1 MARDIPATESAAEQ
15 MHCWGLHGHGALSL
29 DSKIILRAIVWLLC
43 SLRDNLGEIAIPDAL
58 VRAFDRHHYAAQFI
72 QGTLRLGRLDSYRR
86 LPDCRRDETEGR
98 VSLQWNLAN
107 PVYCDRL
114 CGNEHYLLC
123 TSHPDVDRQVITK
136 FGRHI
141 VRIADPKLLLTRIDS
156 AWRQHPLASG
166 RCIIAPVV
174 YNKDQ
179 CLQPTPGLLPPTEY
193 SYCQKPAT
201 FSDEREFRYVLT
213 CTADA
218 AKLRAFGEIPPHV
231 ELRLPD
237 CSDICSLMGA

>member
-1 MARDIPATESAAEQ
+1 M
-15 MHCWGLHGHGALSL
+15 
-29 DSKIILRAIVWLLC
+29 
-43 SLRDNLGEIAIPDAL
+43 
-58 VRAFDRHHYAAQFI
+58 FDQQGYAAQFI
-72 QGTLRLGRLDSYRR
+72 QGVLRLGRLDNYRWSQ
-86 LPDCRRDETEGR
+86 DCRRDESEGR

-114 CGNEHYLLC
+114 CVNAYYLLRA
-123 TSHPDVDRQVITK
+123 SHPDVDRQVIAK

-141 VRIADPKLLLTRIDS
+141 VRIADPKVLLTRIEA
-156 AWRQHPLASG
+156 AWCQHPLAVG

-174 YNKDQ
+174 YDKNQ
-179 CLQPTPGLLPPTEY
+179 CLQPTSGLLPPTEY

-218 AKLRAFGEIPPHV
+218 VKLREFGEIPPHV

-237 CSDICSLMGA
+237 CSDICSLI